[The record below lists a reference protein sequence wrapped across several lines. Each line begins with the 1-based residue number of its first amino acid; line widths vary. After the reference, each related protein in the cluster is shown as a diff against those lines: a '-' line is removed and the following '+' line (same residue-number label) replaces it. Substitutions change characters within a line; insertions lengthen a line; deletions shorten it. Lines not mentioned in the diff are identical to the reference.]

1 MSLASASAV
10 RPVGSGAFEAEISP
24 GWDIMGNAN
33 GGYLLA
39 MLARAG
45 AEVAGKPHPVT
56 VTGHFLAPG
65 KPGGVAITADLVRS
79 GRRFSTVAATMAT
92 SEHRLLAMLGTF
104 ADLDAG
110 PEVDAVIR
118 HISGPP
124 DLPPPDRCVAIE
136 PTDTFPPPFT
146 GKVDLRLHP
155 DDVPHVA
162 GPTGRM
168 VIRGWFRLP
177 EEETVDPYGL
187 IVAADAFPPAI
198 FNGDLPVAWTPTLE
212 LTVHV
217 RARPGNGWLAAN
229 VATRFVSDGF
239 LEEDTEI
246 WDESGRLVAQ
256 SRQLALVPRA

>member
-24 GWDIMGNAN
+24 GWDIMGHAN

-45 AEVAGKPHPVT
+45 AVVAGKPHPVT
-56 VTGHFLAPG
+56 VTGNFLAPG
-65 KPGGVAITADLVRS
+65 KPGGVAITAELVRS

-92 SEHRLLAMLGTF
+92 SDRRLLAMLGTF
-104 ADLDAG
+104 TDLDAG
-110 PEVDAVIR
+110 FEDDAVVH

-124 DLPPPDRCVAIE
+124 ELPPPDRCVALE

-146 GKVDLRLHP
+146 GKVDIRLHP
-155 DDVPHVA
+155 DDVPYV
-162 GPTGRM
+162 GETGRM

-177 EEETVDPYGL
+177 DEEAVDPYGL

>member
-10 RPVGSGAFEAEISP
+10 RPMGSGAFEANDPP

-39 MLARAG
+39 MAARAG
-45 AEVAGKPHPVT
+45 ADVAGKPHPVT
-56 VTGHFLAPG
+56 MTGHFLAPG
-65 KPGGVAITADLVRS
+65 NPGPVAITAELVRS
-79 GRRFSTVAATMAT
+79 GRRFATVAATMAT
-92 SEHRLLAMLGTF
+92 ANAAVLAVLGTF
-104 ADLDAG
+104 SDLERPRPRG
-110 PEVDAVIR
+110 G
-118 HISGPP
+118 GPP
-124 DLPPPDRCVAIE
+124 RLRATQISHRRMRCVAME

-146 GKVDLRLHP
+146 GKVELRLHP
-155 DDVPHVA
+155 DDMPFVA
-162 GPTGRM
+162 APTGRM
-168 VIRGWFRLP
+168 LIRGWFRLP
-177 EEETVDPYGL
+177 DGEAVDPFGL

-217 RARPGNGWLAAN
+217 RARPADGWLAAN

>member
-45 AEVAGKPHPVT
+45 ADVAGKPHPVT

-92 SEHRLLAMLGTF
+92 SERRLLAMLGTF

-110 PEVDAVIR
+110 PDPDAVV
-118 HISGPP
+118 HHVSGPP
-124 DLPPPDRCVAIE
+124 SLPPPERCVAIE

-146 GKVDLRLHP
+146 GKVELRLHP
-155 DDVPHVA
+155 EDVSFV
-162 GPTGRM
+162 GKPTGRM
-168 VIRGWFRLP
+168 AIRGWFRLP
-177 EEETVDPYGL
+177 DAEAIDPFGL
-187 IVAADAFPPAI
+187 IVAADGFPPAI

-217 RARPGNGWLAAN
+217 RARPGDGWLAAT

>member
-1 MSLASASAV
+1 VSLASASAV
-10 RPVGSGAFEAEISP
+10 RPMGSGTFEAEIWP

-65 KPGGVAITADLVRS
+65 KPGGVAITGDRVRS

-92 SEHRLLAMLGTF
+92 SERRLLAMLGTF

-110 PEVDAVIR
+110 PEDAVVR
-118 HISGPP
+118 HLSGPP
-124 DLPPPDRCVAIE
+124 DLPPPDRCVAID

-155 DDVPHVA
+155 DDVPYAA

-177 EEETVDPYGL
+177 KDEPVDPYGL

-217 RARPGNGWLAAN
+217 RARPAKGWLAAT